1 VVRQA
6 DTRERS
12 KIYFERRRWRRRERV
27 EKVSAEG
34 GKHIEGAQ
42 IQALVYAHLIHG
54 GKHWRLMDAKVMYC
68 VSRVHVD
75 ADTGNTVRY
84 TTDSVSHLH
93 GTPKGENA
101 EKNNQFVETK
111 G

>member
-1 VVRQA
+1 
-6 DTRERS
+6 
-12 KIYFERRRWRRRERV
+12 
-27 EKVSAEG
+27 
-34 GKHIEGAQ
+34 
-42 IQALVYAHLIHG
+42 
-54 GKHWRLMDAKVMYC
+54 MDAKVMYC